1 MHLQIIKQLFIALF
15 LAILFMM
22 AFNWQ
27 FTYIYTFLIENSKEV
42 KLSTLYT
49 HLFIYGILIFTMFL
63 FLMNLINAFL
73 KSRFFIAMI
82 VITFFLYY
90 FSAYEVFLDTIKY
103 FLHYVK
109 SSEELM
115 FIVLFII
122 LTLVYQLYSLGI
134 TLFNK
139 RVPFFHSLV
148 FLILALAY
156 SAWFIDTHAYP
167 IETLDKEMKLL
178 LNKAGVTGL

>member
-1 MHLQIIKQLFIALF
+1 MNLQIIKQLLIALF
-15 LAILFMM
+15 LATSFMI

-49 HLFIYGILIFTMFL
+49 HLFIYGFLIFTIFL
-63 FLMNLINAFL
+63 FLMNLINSFL

-103 FLHYVK
+103 FLHYAK
-109 SSEELM
+109 SSEEVM
-115 FIVLFII
+115 SIVLFII
-122 LTLVYQLYSLGI
+122 LTLVYQLYSLVI
-134 TLFNK
+134 TLFGK
-139 RVPFFHSLV
+139 VVPFFHSLV

-156 SAWFIDTHAYP
+156 SAWFIDAHAYP
-167 IETLDKEMKLL
+167 IETLDKEMKIL
-178 LNKAGVTGL
+178 LNKGGVTGL